1 MKAKDIMV
9 KNVATIE
16 PNKSILDVAILMK
29 ERSIGSL
36 VVVEKSNPIGI
47 ITERDIVRKL
57 VAEGRDASKVKVRE
71 LMSYPLITA
80 SPDDSFEELSKKMSL
95 NEIRRL
101 PVIDKNGRLVGIITA
116 TDIAKSIS
124 KDVNEYDLVMRA
136 ILRYH
141 KEGY

>member
-1 MKAKDIMV
+1 MKAKEIMV
-9 KNVATIE
+9 TNIATIE
-16 PNKSILDVAILMK
+16 PDKNIVDAAKIMK
-29 ERSIGSL
+29 GRRIGSL
-36 VVVEKSNPIGI
+36 VVVKGSKPIGI

-57 VAEGRDASKVKVRE
+57 IAEGKDAKNVKVKD

-80 SPDDSFEELSKKMSL
+80 SPDDDVEVLAKRMSK

-101 PVIDKNGRLVGIITA
+101 PVVDNDGRLVGMITA
-116 TDIAKSIS
+116 TDIAKSVVKDIS
-124 KDVNEYDLVMRA
+124 DYDLVMRA